1 MLTVKLEESA
11 TVRNFRIVQTEDS
24 RQVTRDTMN
33 GPSAI
38 AGLEVH

>member
-1 MLTVKLEESA
+1 MKKRWVSLVGKAEG
-11 TVRNFRIVQTEDS
+11 S